1 MITGIISLCLAYV
14 LSQFFR
20 SFLAVLTGI
29 LGQDIGVAPDD
40 LSTASGLWFLS
51 FALMQIPVGG
61 ALDRIGPRLTSAV
74 LFLIGG
80 AGGAALF
87 AMAQSALHVKLAM
100 LLIGIGCSPVL
111 MASYYIFARVY
122 SPRIFATLAATT
134 IGVGS
139 IGNLAGSV
147 PLVWVV
153 QIYGWRETLWGLAV
167 VSAVIALAAF
177 IFVRNPPKFETT
189 QIGRFSD
196 LLKMPVLWFIIPLV
210 FVNYLPVAAL
220 RGLWIGPYL
229 VDTFGANTTQVG
241 NASMMMSLAIIVG
254 TFVYGPLDRVFGSR
268 KWVIFAGNVTVLSA
282 LIALLL
288 SGHLSFTWAVTLFT
302 VIGFFGMS
310 FPMIVAHGR
319 AFAPPHIAGRGVTL
333 MNLFSISGVGFFQVL
348 SGKIQAAEIAS
359 GITGAA
365 RYSNILLLMSVLIG
379 VSLLIYAFSQDN
391 LD

>member
-1 MITGIISLCLAYV
+1 MIAGIFSLCLAYV

-29 LGQDIGVAPDD
+29 LSQDIGATPDD

-51 FALMQIPVGG
+51 FAIMQIPVGG

-87 AMAQSALHVKLAM
+87 ALAQTALHVKLAM

-111 MASYYIFARVY
+111 MASYYIFARTY
-122 SPRIFATLAATT
+122 SPKIFATLAATI
-134 IGVGS
+134 IGIGS

-153 QIYGWRETLWGLAV
+153 QSYGWRETLWGLSV
-167 VSAVIALAAF
+167 FSALIAIAALV
-177 IFVRNPPKFETT
+177 FVRNPPPAPTT
-189 QIGRFSD
+189 QSGRFSD
-196 LLKMPVLWFIIPLV
+196 LLKMPVLWWIIPLV
-210 FVNYLPVAAL
+210 FVNYMPVAAL

-229 VDTFGANTTQVG
+229 VDTFAASAAQVG
-241 NASMMMSLAIIVG
+241 NASMMMSLAIIAG
-254 TFVYGPLDRVFGSR
+254 TFAYGPLDRVFGTR
-268 KWVIFAGNVTVLSA
+268 KWVIFTGNVAVLVA
-282 LIALLL
+282 LVALLAFGNV
-288 SGHLSFTWAVTLFT
+288 SYSIAVILFT
-302 VIGFFGMS
+302 MIGFFGMS

-333 MNLFSISGVGFFQVL
+333 MNLFSISGVGFFQVI
-348 SGKIQAAEIAS
+348 SGKIQAAEVSI

-365 RYSNILLLMSVLIG
+365 RYHDILLTIIVLLG

>member
-1 MITGIISLCLAYV
+1 MIAGIISLCLAYV

-29 LGQDIGVAPDD
+29 LGQDIGATPDD

-147 PLVWVV
+147 PLVLVV

-167 VSAVIALAAF
+167 VSAVIAVAAF

-189 QIGRFSD
+189 QVGRFSD

-241 NASMMMSLAIIVG
+241 NASMMMSLAIIAG

-268 KWVIFAGNVTVLSA
+268 KWVIFAGNVIVLSA

-348 SGKIQAAEIAS
+348 SGKIQAAEIAT

>member
-29 LGQDIGVAPDD
+29 LGQDIGATPDD

-167 VSAVIALAAF
+167 VSAVIAVAAF
-177 IFVRNPPKFETT
+177 VFVRNPPKFETT

-196 LLKMPVLWFIIPLV
+196 LMKMPVLWFIIPLV

-241 NASMMMSLAIIVG
+241 NASMMMSLAIIAG

-268 KWVIFAGNVTVLSA
+268 KWVIFAGNVIVLSA

>member
-29 LGQDIGVAPDD
+29 LGQDIGATPDD

-167 VSAVIALAAF
+167 VSAVIAVAAF

-241 NASMMMSLAIIVG
+241 NASMMMSLAIIAG

-268 KWVIFAGNVTVLSA
+268 KWVIFAGNVIILSA

>member
-1 MITGIISLCLAYV
+1 MIAGIVSLCLAYV

-29 LGQDIGVAPDD
+29 LGQDIGVTPDD

-87 AMAQSALHVKLAM
+87 AVAQSALHVKLAM

-111 MASYYIFARVY
+111 MASYYIFACVY
-122 SPRIFATLAATT
+122 SPRIFATLAATI

-139 IGNLAGSV
+139 VGNLAGSV

-153 QIYGWRETLWGLAV
+153 QSYGWRETLWGLAV
-167 VSAVIALAAF
+167 VSALIAIAAF
-177 IFVRNPPKFETT
+177 IFVRNPPKVAST
-189 QIGRFSD
+189 QVGRFSD
-196 LLKMPVLWFIIPLV
+196 LLKMPVLWLIIPLV

-229 VDTFGANTTQVG
+229 VDTYGANTTQVG
-241 NASMMMSLAIIVG
+241 NASMMMSLAIIAG
-254 TFVYGPLDRVFGSR
+254 TFAYGPLDRVFGSR
-268 KWVIFAGNVTVLSA
+268 KWVIFAGNVIVLTA
-282 LIALLL
+282 LVALLL
-288 SGHLSFTWAVTLFT
+288 SGDFSFTWAVSLFT
-302 VIGFFGMS
+302 AIGFFGMT

-348 SGKIQAAEIAS
+348 SGKMHAAQIAS

-365 RYSNILLLMSVLIG
+365 RYSDILLLMSGLIAI
-379 VSLLIYAFSQDN
+379 SLLIYAFSKDN

>member
-29 LGQDIGVAPDD
+29 LGQDIGATPDD

-100 LLIGIGCSPVL
+100 LMIGIGCSPVL

-167 VSAVIALAAF
+167 VSAVIAVAAF

-241 NASMMMSLAIIVG
+241 NASMMMSLAIIAG

-268 KWVIFAGNVTVLSA
+268 KWVIFAGNVIVLSA

>member
-1 MITGIISLCLAYV
+1 MIAGIVSLCLAYV

-29 LGQDIGVAPDD
+29 LSQDIGATPDD

-51 FALMQIPVGG
+51 FAIMQIPVGG

-87 AMAQSALHVKLAM
+87 ALAQTALHVKLAM

-111 MASYYIFARVY
+111 MASYYIVARTY
-122 SPRIFATLAATT
+122 SPKIFATLAATI
-134 IGVGS
+134 IGIGS

-153 QIYGWRETLWGLAV
+153 QSYGWRETLWGLSV
-167 VSAVIALAAF
+167 FSALIAITALV
-177 IFVRNPPKFETT
+177 FVRNPPPAPTT
-189 QIGRFSD
+189 QSGRFSD
-196 LLKMPVLWFIIPLV
+196 LLKMPVLWWIIPLV
-210 FVNYLPVAAL
+210 FVNYMPVAAL

-229 VDTFGANTTQVG
+229 VDTFAASAAQVG
-241 NASMMMSLAIIVG
+241 NASMMMSLAIIAG
-254 TFVYGPLDRVFGSR
+254 TFAYGPLDRVFGTR
-268 KWVIFAGNVTVLSA
+268 KWVIFTGNVAVLVA
-282 LIALLL
+282 LVALLAFGNV
-288 SGHLSFTWAVTLFT
+288 SYSIAVILFT
-302 VIGFFGMS
+302 MIGFFGMS

-333 MNLFSISGVGFFQVL
+333 MNLFSISGVGFFQVI
-348 SGKIQAAEIAS
+348 SGKIQAAEVSI

-365 RYSNILLLMSVLIG
+365 RYHDILLTMIVLLG

>member
-29 LGQDIGVAPDD
+29 LGQDIGATPDD

-122 SPRIFATLAATT
+122 FPRIFATLAATT

-167 VSAVIALAAF
+167 VSAVIAVAAF
-177 IFVRNPPKFETT
+177 VFVRNPPKFETT

-241 NASMMMSLAIIVG
+241 KASMMMSLAIIAG

-268 KWVIFAGNVTVLSA
+268 KWVIFAGNVIVLSA

>member
-1 MITGIISLCLAYV
+1 MIAGIVSLCLAYV

-29 LGQDIGVAPDD
+29 LSQDIGATPDD

-51 FALMQIPVGG
+51 FAIMQIPVGG

-87 AMAQSALHVKLAM
+87 ALAQTALHVKLAM

-111 MASYYIFARVY
+111 MASYYIFARTY
-122 SPRIFATLAATT
+122 SPKIFATLAATI
-134 IGVGS
+134 IGIGS

-153 QIYGWRETLWGLAV
+153 QSYGWRETLWGLSV
-167 VSAVIALAAF
+167 FSALIAITALV
-177 IFVRNPPKFETT
+177 FVRNPPPTPTT
-189 QIGRFSD
+189 QSGRFFD
-196 LLKMPVLWFIIPLV
+196 LLKMPVLWWIIPLV
-210 FVNYLPVAAL
+210 FVNYMPVAAL

-229 VDTFGANTTQVG
+229 VDTFAASAAQVG
-241 NASMMMSLAIIVG
+241 NASMMMSLAIIAG
-254 TFVYGPLDRVFGSR
+254 TFAYGPLDRVFGTR
-268 KWVIFAGNVTVLSA
+268 KWVIFTGNVAVLVA
-282 LIALLL
+282 LVALLAFGNV
-288 SGHLSFTWAVTLFT
+288 SYSIAVILFT
-302 VIGFFGMS
+302 MIGFFGMS

-333 MNLFSISGVGFFQVL
+333 MNLFSISGVGFFQVI
-348 SGKIQAAEIAS
+348 SGKIQAAEVSI

-365 RYSNILLLMSVLIG
+365 RYHDILLTMIVLLG

>member
-1 MITGIISLCLAYV
+1 MIAGIVSLCLAYV

-29 LGQDIGVAPDD
+29 LSQDIGATPDD

-51 FALMQIPVGG
+51 FAIMQIPVGG

-87 AMAQSALHVKLAM
+87 ALAQTALHVKLAM

-111 MASYYIFARVY
+111 MASYYIFARTY
-122 SPRIFATLAATT
+122 SPKIFATLAATI
-134 IGVGS
+134 IGIGS

-153 QIYGWRETLWGLAV
+153 QSYGWRETLWGLSV
-167 VSAVIALAAF
+167 FSALIAITALV
-177 IFVRNPPKFETT
+177 FVRNPPPAPTT
-189 QIGRFSD
+189 QSGRFSD
-196 LLKMPVLWFIIPLV
+196 LLKMPVLWWIIPLV
-210 FVNYLPVAAL
+210 FVNYMPVAAL

-229 VDTFGANTTQVG
+229 VDTFAASAAQVG
-241 NASMMMSLAIIVG
+241 NASMMMSLAIIAG
-254 TFVYGPLDRVFGSR
+254 TFAYGPLDRVFGTR
-268 KWVIFAGNVTVLSA
+268 KWVIFTGNVAVLVA
-282 LIALLL
+282 LVALLAFGNV
-288 SGHLSFTWAVTLFT
+288 SYCIAVILFT
-302 VIGFFGMS
+302 MIGFFGMS

-333 MNLFSISGVGFFQVL
+333 MNLFSISGVGFFQVI
-348 SGKIQAAEIAS
+348 SGKIQAAEVSI

-365 RYSNILLLMSVLIG
+365 RYHDILLTMIVLLG

>member
-29 LGQDIGVAPDD
+29 LGQDIGATPDD

-51 FALMQIPVGG
+51 FALMQIPVGC

-167 VSAVIALAAF
+167 VSAVIAVAAF
-177 IFVRNPPKFETT
+177 VFVRNPPKFETT

-241 NASMMMSLAIIVG
+241 NASMMMSLAIIAG

-268 KWVIFAGNVTVLSA
+268 KWVIFAGNVIVLSA

-288 SGHLSFTWAVTLFT
+288 SGHLSFTWAMTLFT

-348 SGKIQAAEIAS
+348 SGKIQAAEIAL

-379 VSLLIYAFSQDN
+379 VSLLIYAFSRDN

>member
-1 MITGIISLCLAYV
+1 MIAGIVSLCLAYV

-29 LGQDIGVAPDD
+29 LSQDIGATPDD

-51 FALMQIPVGG
+51 FAIMQIPVGG

-87 AMAQSALHVKLAM
+87 ALAQTALHVKLAM

-111 MASYYIFARVY
+111 MASYYIFARTY
-122 SPRIFATLAATT
+122 SPKIFATLAATI
-134 IGVGS
+134 IGIGS

-153 QIYGWRETLWGLAV
+153 QSYGWRETLWGLSV
-167 VSAVIALAAF
+167 FSALLAITALV
-177 IFVRNPPKFETT
+177 FVRNPPPAPTT
-189 QIGRFSD
+189 QSGRFSD
-196 LLKMPVLWFIIPLV
+196 LLKMPVLWWIIPLV
-210 FVNYLPVAAL
+210 FVNYMPVAAL

-229 VDTFGANTTQVG
+229 VDTFAASAAQVG
-241 NASMMMSLAIIVG
+241 NASMMMSLAIIAG
-254 TFVYGPLDRVFGSR
+254 TFAYGPLDRVFGTR
-268 KWVIFAGNVTVLSA
+268 KWVIFTGNVAVLVA
-282 LIALLL
+282 LVALLAFGNV
-288 SGHLSFTWAVTLFT
+288 SYSIAVILFT
-302 VIGFFGMS
+302 MIGFFGMS

-333 MNLFSISGVGFFQVL
+333 MNLFSISGVGFFQVI
-348 SGKIQAAEIAS
+348 SGKIQAAEVSI

-365 RYSNILLLMSVLIG
+365 RYHDILLTMIVLLG

>member
-29 LGQDIGVAPDD
+29 LGQDIGATPDD

-167 VSAVIALAAF
+167 VSAVIAVAAF

-241 NASMMMSLAIIVG
+241 NASMMMSLAIIAG

-268 KWVIFAGNVTVLSA
+268 KWVIFAGNVIVLSA

-288 SGHLSFTWAVTLFT
+288 SGHLSFTWAMTLFT

>member
-29 LGQDIGVAPDD
+29 LGQDIGATPDD

-153 QIYGWRETLWGLAV
+153 QIYGWCETLWGLAV
-167 VSAVIALAAF
+167 VSAVIAVAAF

-241 NASMMMSLAIIVG
+241 NASMMMSLAIIAG

-268 KWVIFAGNVTVLSA
+268 KWVIFAGNVIILSA

>member
-1 MITGIISLCLAYV
+1 MIAGIFSLCLAYV

-29 LGQDIGVAPDD
+29 LSQDIGATPDD

-51 FALMQIPVGG
+51 FAIMQIPVGG

-87 AMAQSALHVKLAM
+87 ALAQTALHVKLAM

-111 MASYYIFARVY
+111 MASYYIFARTC
-122 SPRIFATLAATT
+122 SPKIFATLAATI
-134 IGVGS
+134 IGIGS

-153 QIYGWRETLWGLAV
+153 QSYGWRETLWGLSV
-167 VSAVIALAAF
+167 FSALLAITALV
-177 IFVRNPPKFETT
+177 FVRNPPPAPTT
-189 QIGRFSD
+189 QSGRFSD
-196 LLKMPVLWFIIPLV
+196 LLKMPVLWWIIPLV
-210 FVNYLPVAAL
+210 FVNYMPVAAL

-229 VDTFGANTTQVG
+229 VDTFAASAAQVG
-241 NASMMMSLAIIVG
+241 NASMMMSLAIIAG
-254 TFVYGPLDRVFGSR
+254 TFAYGPLDRVFGTR
-268 KWVIFAGNVTVLSA
+268 KWVIFTGNVAVLVA
-282 LIALLL
+282 LVALLAFGNV
-288 SGHLSFTWAVTLFT
+288 SYSIAVILFT
-302 VIGFFGMS
+302 MIGFFGMS

-333 MNLFSISGVGFFQVL
+333 MNLFSISGVGFFQVI
-348 SGKIQAAEIAS
+348 SGKIQAAEVSI

-365 RYSNILLLMSVLIG
+365 RYHDILLTMIVLLG

>member
-1 MITGIISLCLAYV
+1 MIAGIFSLCLAYV

-29 LGQDIGVAPDD
+29 LSQDIGATPDD

-51 FALMQIPVGG
+51 FAIMQIPVGG

-87 AMAQSALHVKLAM
+87 ALAQTALHVKLAM

-111 MASYYIFARVY
+111 MASYYIVARTY
-122 SPRIFATLAATT
+122 SPKIFATLAATI
-134 IGVGS
+134 IGIGS

-153 QIYGWRETLWGLAV
+153 QSYGWRETLWGLSV
-167 VSAVIALAAF
+167 FSALIAITALV
-177 IFVRNPPKFETT
+177 FVRNPPPAPTT
-189 QIGRFSD
+189 QSGRFSD
-196 LLKMPVLWFIIPLV
+196 LLKMPVLWWIIPLV
-210 FVNYLPVAAL
+210 FVNYMPVAAL

-229 VDTFGANTTQVG
+229 VDTFAASAAQVG
-241 NASMMMSLAIIVG
+241 NASMMMSLAIIAG
-254 TFVYGPLDRVFGSR
+254 TFAYGPLDRVFGTR
-268 KWVIFAGNVTVLSA
+268 KWVIFTGNVAVLVA
-282 LIALLL
+282 LVALLAFGNV
-288 SGHLSFTWAVTLFT
+288 SYSIAVILFT
-302 VIGFFGMS
+302 MIGFFGMS

-333 MNLFSISGVGFFQVL
+333 MNLFSISGVGFFQVI
-348 SGKIQAAEIAS
+348 SGKIQAAEVSI

-365 RYSNILLLMSVLIG
+365 RYHDILLTMIVLLG

>member
-29 LGQDIGVAPDD
+29 LGQDIGATPDD

-167 VSAVIALAAF
+167 VSAVIAVAAF

-241 NASMMMSLAIIVG
+241 NASMMMSLAIIAG

-268 KWVIFAGNVTVLSA
+268 KWVIFAGNVIVLSA

-319 AFAPPHIAGRGVTL
+319 AFAPPHIAGRGITL

>member
-1 MITGIISLCLAYV
+1 MIAGIVSLCLAYV

-29 LGQDIGVAPDD
+29 LSQDIGATPDD

-51 FALMQIPVGG
+51 FAIMQIPVGG

-87 AMAQSALHVKLAM
+87 ALAQTALHVKLAM

-111 MASYYIFARVY
+111 MASYYIFARTY
-122 SPRIFATLAATT
+122 SPKIFATLAATI
-134 IGVGS
+134 IGIGS
-139 IGNLAGSV
+139 IGSLAGSV

-153 QIYGWRETLWGLAV
+153 QSYGWRETLWGLSV
-167 VSAVIALAAF
+167 FSALIAITALV
-177 IFVRNPPKFETT
+177 FVRNPPPAPTT
-189 QIGRFSD
+189 QSGRFSD
-196 LLKMPVLWFIIPLV
+196 LLKMPVLWWIIPLV
-210 FVNYLPVAAL
+210 FVNYMPVAAL

-229 VDTFGANTTQVG
+229 VDTFAASAAQVG
-241 NASMMMSLAIIVG
+241 NASMMMSLAIIAG
-254 TFVYGPLDRVFGSR
+254 TFAYGPLDRVFGTR
-268 KWVIFAGNVTVLSA
+268 KWVIFTGNVAVLVA
-282 LIALLL
+282 LVALLAFGNV
-288 SGHLSFTWAVTLFT
+288 SYSIAVILFT
-302 VIGFFGMS
+302 MIGFFGMS

-333 MNLFSISGVGFFQVL
+333 MNLFSISGVGFFQVI
-348 SGKIQAAEIAS
+348 SGKIQAAEVSI

-365 RYSNILLLMSVLIG
+365 RYHDILLTMIVLLG

>member
-29 LGQDIGVAPDD
+29 LGQDIGATPDD

-153 QIYGWRETLWGLAV
+153 QIYGWRETLWSLAV
-167 VSAVIALAAF
+167 VSAVIAVAAF
-177 IFVRNPPKFETT
+177 VFVRNPPKFETT

-241 NASMMMSLAIIVG
+241 NASMMMSLAIIAG

-268 KWVIFAGNVTVLSA
+268 KWVIFAGNVIVLSA

-288 SGHLSFTWAVTLFT
+288 NGHLSFTWAVTLFT

>member
-29 LGQDIGVAPDD
+29 LGQDIGATPDD

-167 VSAVIALAAF
+167 VSAVIAVAAF
-177 IFVRNPPKFETT
+177 VFVRNPPKFETT

-241 NASMMMSLAIIVG
+241 KASMMMSLAIIAG

-268 KWVIFAGNVTVLSA
+268 KWVIFAGNVIVLSA

-348 SGKIQAAEIAS
+348 SGKIQATEIAS

>member
-1 MITGIISLCLAYV
+1 MIAGIFSLCLAYV

-29 LGQDIGVAPDD
+29 LSQDIGATPDD

-51 FALMQIPVGG
+51 FAIMQIPVGG

-87 AMAQSALHVKLAM
+87 ALAQTALHVKLAM

-111 MASYYIFARVY
+111 MASYYIVARTY
-122 SPRIFATLAATT
+122 SPKIFATLAATI
-134 IGVGS
+134 IGIGS

-153 QIYGWRETLWGLAV
+153 QSYGWRETLWCLSVFSALLA
-167 VSAVIALAAF
+167 ITALV
-177 IFVRNPPKFETT
+177 FVRNPPPAPTT
-189 QIGRFSD
+189 QSGRFSD
-196 LLKMPVLWFIIPLV
+196 LLKMPVLWWIIPLV
-210 FVNYLPVAAL
+210 FVNYMPVAAL

-229 VDTFGANTTQVG
+229 VDTFAASAAQVG
-241 NASMMMSLAIIVG
+241 NASMMMSLAIIAG
-254 TFVYGPLDRVFGSR
+254 TFAYGPLDRVFGTR
-268 KWVIFAGNVTVLSA
+268 KWVIFTGNVAVLVA
-282 LIALLL
+282 LVALLAFGNV
-288 SGHLSFTWAVTLFT
+288 SYSIAVILFT
-302 VIGFFGMS
+302 MIGFFGMS

-333 MNLFSISGVGFFQVL
+333 MNLFSISGVGFFQVI
-348 SGKIQAAEIAS
+348 SGKIQAAEVSI

-365 RYSNILLLMSVLIG
+365 RYHDILLTMIVLLG

>member
-1 MITGIISLCLAYV
+1 MIAGIVSLCLAYV

-29 LGQDIGVAPDD
+29 LSQDIGATPDD

-51 FALMQIPVGG
+51 FAIMQIPVGG

-87 AMAQSALHVKLAM
+87 ALAQTALHVKLAM

-111 MASYYIFARVY
+111 MASYYIFARTY
-122 SPRIFATLAATT
+122 SPKIFATLAATI
-134 IGVGS
+134 IGIGS

-153 QIYGWRETLWGLAV
+153 QSYGWRETLWGLSV
-167 VSAVIALAAF
+167 FSALIAIIALV
-177 IFVRNPPKFETT
+177 FVRNPPPAPTT
-189 QIGRFSD
+189 QSGRFSD
-196 LLKMPVLWFIIPLV
+196 LLKMPVLWWIIPLV
-210 FVNYLPVAAL
+210 FVNYMPVAAL

-229 VDTFGANTTQVG
+229 VDTFAASAAQVG
-241 NASMMMSLAIIVG
+241 NASMMMSLAIIAG
-254 TFVYGPLDRVFGSR
+254 TFAYGPLDRVFGTR
-268 KWVIFAGNVTVLSA
+268 KWVIFAGNVAVLVA
-282 LIALLL
+282 LVALLAFGNV
-288 SGHLSFTWAVTLFT
+288 SYSISVILFT
-302 VIGFFGMS
+302 MIGFFGMS

-319 AFAPPHIAGRGVTL
+319 AFATPHIAGRGVTL
-333 MNLFSISGVGFFQVL
+333 MNLFSISGVGFFQVI
-348 SGKIQAAEIAS
+348 SGKIQAAEVSI

-365 RYSNILLLMSVLIG
+365 RYHDILLTMIVLLG

-391 LD
+391 LG

>member
-29 LGQDIGVAPDD
+29 LGQDIGATPDD

-167 VSAVIALAAF
+167 VSAVIAVAAF
-177 IFVRNPPKFETT
+177 VFVRNPPKFETT

-241 NASMMMSLAIIVG
+241 NASMMMSLAIIAG

-268 KWVIFAGNVTVLSA
+268 KWVIFAGNVIVLSA

-319 AFAPPHIAGRGVTL
+319 AFAPPNIAGRGVTL

-365 RYSNILLLMSVLIG
+365 RYSNILLLMNVLIG

>member
-29 LGQDIGVAPDD
+29 LGQDIGATPDD

-167 VSAVIALAAF
+167 VSAVIAVAAF

-241 NASMMMSLAIIVG
+241 NASMMMSLAIIAG

-268 KWVIFAGNVTVLSA
+268 KWVIFAGNVIVLSA
-282 LIALLL
+282 LIALLV
-288 SGHLSFTWAVTLFT
+288 SGHLSFTRAVTLFT
-302 VIGFFGMS
+302 VIGFFVMS
-310 FPMIVAHGR
+310 FPMIVALGR

>member
-29 LGQDIGVAPDD
+29 LGQDIGATPDD

-167 VSAVIALAAF
+167 VSAVIAVAAF
-177 IFVRNPPKFETT
+177 VFVRNPPKFETT

-241 NASMMMSLAIIVG
+241 KASMMMSLAIIAG

-268 KWVIFAGNVTVLSA
+268 KWVIFAGNVIVLSA

>member
-29 LGQDIGVAPDD
+29 LGQDIGATPDD

-167 VSAVIALAAF
+167 VSAVIAVAAF
-177 IFVRNPPKFETT
+177 VFVRNPPKFETT

-241 NASMMMSLAIIVG
+241 NASMMMSLAIIAG

-268 KWVIFAGNVTVLSA
+268 KWVIFAGNVIVLSA

-288 SGHLSFTWAVTLFT
+288 SGHLSFTWAMTLFT
-302 VIGFFGMS
+302 VIGFFVMS

>member
-29 LGQDIGVAPDD
+29 LGQDIGATPDD

-100 LLIGIGCSPVL
+100 LLIGSGCSPVL

-167 VSAVIALAAF
+167 VSAVIAVAAF

-241 NASMMMSLAIIVG
+241 NASMMMSLAIIAG

-268 KWVIFAGNVTVLSA
+268 KWVIFAGNVIVLSA

>member
-1 MITGIISLCLAYV
+1 MIAGIVSLCLAYV

-29 LGQDIGVAPDD
+29 LSQDIGATPDD

-51 FALMQIPVGG
+51 FAIMQIPVGG

-87 AMAQSALHVKLAM
+87 ALAQTALHVKLAM

-111 MASYYIFARVY
+111 MASYYIFARTY
-122 SPRIFATLAATT
+122 SPKIFATLAATI
-134 IGVGS
+134 IGIGS

-153 QIYGWRETLWGLAV
+153 QSYGWRETLWGLSV
-167 VSAVIALAAF
+167 FSALIAIIALV
-177 IFVRNPPKFETT
+177 FVRNPPPAPTT
-189 QIGRFSD
+189 QSGRFSD
-196 LLKMPVLWFIIPLV
+196 LLKMPVLWWIIPLV
-210 FVNYLPVAAL
+210 FVNYMPVAAL

-229 VDTFGANTTQVG
+229 VDTFAASAAQVG
-241 NASMMMSLAIIVG
+241 NASMMMSLAIIAG
-254 TFVYGPLDRVFGSR
+254 TFAYGPLDRVFGTR
-268 KWVIFAGNVTVLSA
+268 KWVIFAGNVAVLVA
-282 LIALLL
+282 LVALLAFGNV
-288 SGHLSFTWAVTLFT
+288 SYSISVILFT
-302 VIGFFGMS
+302 MIGFFGMS

-333 MNLFSISGVGFFQVL
+333 MNLFSISGVGFFQVI
-348 SGKIQAAEIAS
+348 SGKIQAAEVSI

-365 RYSNILLLMSVLIG
+365 RYHDILLTMIVLLG

>member
-29 LGQDIGVAPDD
+29 LGQDIGATPDD

-153 QIYGWRETLWGLAV
+153 QVYGWRETLWGLAV
-167 VSAVIALAAF
+167 VSAVIAVAAF
-177 IFVRNPPKFETT
+177 VFVRNPPKFETT

-241 NASMMMSLAIIVG
+241 NASMMMSLAIIAG

-268 KWVIFAGNVTVLSA
+268 KWVIFAGNVIVLSA

-288 SGHLSFTWAVTLFT
+288 SGHLSFTWAMTLFT

>member
-29 LGQDIGVAPDD
+29 LGQDIGATPDD

-167 VSAVIALAAF
+167 VSAVIAVAAF

-196 LLKMPVLWFIIPLV
+196 LLKMPALWFIIPLV

-241 NASMMMSLAIIVG
+241 NASMMMSLAIIAG

-268 KWVIFAGNVTVLSA
+268 KWVIFAGNVIVLSA

>member
-29 LGQDIGVAPDD
+29 LGQDIGATPDD

-167 VSAVIALAAF
+167 VSAVIAVAAF
-177 IFVRNPPKFETT
+177 VFVRNPPKFETT

-196 LLKMPVLWFIIPLV
+196 LLKMSVLWFIIPLV

-241 NASMMMSLAIIVG
+241 NASMMMSLAIIAG

-268 KWVIFAGNVTVLSA
+268 KWVIFAGNVIVLFA

>member
-1 MITGIISLCLAYV
+1 MIAGIVSLCLAYV

-20 SFLAVLTGI
+20 SFLAVMTGI
-29 LGQDIGVAPDD
+29 LSQDIGATPDD

-51 FALMQIPVGG
+51 FAIMQIPVGG

-87 AMAQSALHVKLAM
+87 ALAQTALHVKLAM

-111 MASYYIFARVY
+111 MASYYIVARTY
-122 SPRIFATLAATT
+122 SPKIFATLAATI
-134 IGVGS
+134 IGIGS

-153 QIYGWRETLWGLAV
+153 QSYGWRETLWGLSV
-167 VSAVIALAAF
+167 FSALIAITALV
-177 IFVRNPPKFETT
+177 FVRNPPPAPTT
-189 QIGRFSD
+189 QSGRFSD
-196 LLKMPVLWFIIPLV
+196 LLKMPVLWWIIPLV
-210 FVNYLPVAAL
+210 FVNYMPVAAL

-229 VDTFGANTTQVG
+229 VDTFAASAAQVG
-241 NASMMMSLAIIVG
+241 NASMMMSLAIIAG
-254 TFVYGPLDRVFGSR
+254 TFAYGPLDRVFGTR
-268 KWVIFAGNVTVLSA
+268 KWVIFTGNVAVLVA
-282 LIALLL
+282 LVALLAFGNV
-288 SGHLSFTWAVTLFT
+288 SYSIAVILFT
-302 VIGFFGMS
+302 MIGFFGMS

-333 MNLFSISGVGFFQVL
+333 MNLFSISGVGFFQVI
-348 SGKIQAAEIAS
+348 SGKIQAAEVSI

-365 RYSNILLLMSVLIG
+365 RYHDILLTMIVLLG

>member
-1 MITGIISLCLAYV
+1 MIAGIVSLCLAYV

-29 LGQDIGVAPDD
+29 LSQDIGATPDD

-51 FALMQIPVGG
+51 FAIMQIPVGG

-87 AMAQSALHVKLAM
+87 ALAQTALHVKLAM

-111 MASYYIFARVY
+111 MASYYIFARTC
-122 SPRIFATLAATT
+122 SPKIFATLAATI
-134 IGVGS
+134 IGIGS

-153 QIYGWRETLWGLAV
+153 QSYGWRETLWGLSV
-167 VSAVIALAAF
+167 FSALLAITALV
-177 IFVRNPPKFETT
+177 FVRNPPPAPTT
-189 QIGRFSD
+189 QSGRFSD
-196 LLKMPVLWFIIPLV
+196 LLKMPVLWWIIPLV
-210 FVNYLPVAAL
+210 FVNYMPVAAL

-229 VDTFGANTTQVG
+229 VDTFAASAAQVG
-241 NASMMMSLAIIVG
+241 NASMMMSLAIIAG
-254 TFVYGPLDRVFGSR
+254 TFAYGPLDRVFGTR
-268 KWVIFAGNVTVLSA
+268 KWVIFTGNVAVLVA
-282 LIALLL
+282 LVALLAFGNV
-288 SGHLSFTWAVTLFT
+288 SYSIAVILFT
-302 VIGFFGMS
+302 MIGFFGMS

-333 MNLFSISGVGFFQVL
+333 MNLFSISGVGFFQVI
-348 SGKIQAAEIAS
+348 SGKIQAAEVSI

-365 RYSNILLLMSVLIG
+365 RYHDILLTMIVLLG

>member
-29 LGQDIGVAPDD
+29 LGQDIGVTPDD

-61 ALDRIGPRLTSAV
+61 ALDRIGPHLTSAV

-167 VSAVIALAAF
+167 VSAVIAVAAF
-177 IFVRNPPKFETT
+177 VFVRNPPKFETT

-241 NASMMMSLAIIVG
+241 NASMMMSLAIIAG

-268 KWVIFAGNVTVLSA
+268 KWVIFAGNVIVLSA

-288 SGHLSFTWAVTLFT
+288 SGHLSFTWAMTLFT

>member
-1 MITGIISLCLAYV
+1 MIAGIVSLCLAYV

-29 LGQDIGVAPDD
+29 LSQDIGATPDD

-51 FALMQIPVGG
+51 FAIMQIPVGG

-87 AMAQSALHVKLAM
+87 ALAQTALHVKLAM

-111 MASYYIFARVY
+111 MASYYIFARTY
-122 SPRIFATLAATT
+122 SPKIFATLAATI
-134 IGVGS
+134 IGIGS

-153 QIYGWRETLWGLAV
+153 QSYGWRETLWGLSV
-167 VSAVIALAAF
+167 FSALIAITALV
-177 IFVRNPPKFETT
+177 FVRNPPPAPTT
-189 QIGRFSD
+189 QSGRFSD
-196 LLKMPVLWFIIPLV
+196 LLKMPVLWWIIPLV
-210 FVNYLPVAAL
+210 FVNYMPVAAL

-229 VDTFGANTTQVG
+229 VDTFAASAAQVG
-241 NASMMMSLAIIVG
+241 NASMMMSLAIIAG
-254 TFVYGPLDRVFGSR
+254 TFAYGPLDRVFGTR
-268 KWVIFAGNVTVLSA
+268 KWVIFTGNVAVLVA
-282 LIALLL
+282 LVALLAFENV
-288 SGHLSFTWAVTLFT
+288 SYSIAVILFT
-302 VIGFFGMS
+302 MIGFFGMS

-333 MNLFSISGVGFFQVL
+333 MNLFSISGVGFFQVI
-348 SGKIQAAEIAS
+348 SGKIQAAEVSI

-365 RYSNILLLMSVLIG
+365 RYHDILLTMIVLLG

>member
-1 MITGIISLCLAYV
+1 MIAGIFSLCLAYV

-29 LGQDIGVAPDD
+29 LSQDIGATPDD

-51 FALMQIPVGG
+51 FAIMQIPVGG

-87 AMAQSALHVKLAM
+87 ALAQTALHVKLAM

-111 MASYYIFARVY
+111 MASYYIFARTY
-122 SPRIFATLAATT
+122 SPKIFATLAATI
-134 IGVGS
+134 IGIGS

-153 QIYGWRETLWGLAV
+153 QSYGWRETLWGLSV
-167 VSAVIALAAF
+167 FSALIAITALV
-177 IFVRNPPKFETT
+177 FVRNPPPAPTT
-189 QIGRFSD
+189 QSGRFSD
-196 LLKMPVLWFIIPLV
+196 LLKMPVLWWIIPLV
-210 FVNYLPVAAL
+210 FVNYMPVAAL

-229 VDTFGANTTQVG
+229 VDTFAASAAQVG
-241 NASMMMSLAIIVG
+241 NASMMMSLAIIAG
-254 TFVYGPLDRVFGSR
+254 TFAYGPLDRVFGTR
-268 KWVIFAGNVTVLSA
+268 KWVIFTGNVAVLVA
-282 LIALLL
+282 LVALLAFGNV
-288 SGHLSFTWAVTLFT
+288 SYSIAVILFT
-302 VIGFFGMS
+302 MIGFFGMS

-333 MNLFSISGVGFFQVL
+333 MNLFSISGVGFFQVI
-348 SGKIQAAEIAS
+348 SGKIQAAEVSI

-365 RYSNILLLMSVLIG
+365 RYHDILLTMIVLLG